1 MCRLIGVRMV
11 VRSGCFACN
20 VSAMEQQ
27 LSRACMLATDVCLC
41 CQPQIRCVHVVT
53 CAGSYATL
61 GAGLDLD
68 SLEDAAR
75 SASSSRRKEE
85 LARRR
90 EEEEAAEES
99 EVQPKVGRTSE
110 VHERQ

>member
-1 MCRLIGVRMV
+1 LFWLPPPSIHLVPILLII
-11 VRSGCFACN
+11 CF
-20 VSAMEQQ
+20 Q
-27 LSRACMLATDVCLC
+27 
-41 CQPQIRCVHVVT
+41 
-53 CAGSYATL
+53 GSYATL

-99 EVQPKVGRTSE
+99 EVQPKVRGARAGLSSM
-110 VHERQ
+110 

>member
-1 MCRLIGVRMV
+1 MFIVLAAVI
-11 VRSGCFACN
+11 S
-20 VSAMEQQ
+20 Q
-27 LSRACMLATDVCLC
+27 LWGSSNTLYAF
-41 CQPQIRCVHVVT
+41 P
-53 CAGSYATL
+53 GSYASL

-99 EVQPKVGRTSE
+99 EVQPKVRRMRVRLDQRLTCWG
-110 VHERQ
+110 ERYVAHKP